1 MMFFIVVFFYFGG
14 IIFLYLVVSVNNIEC
29 VIMLIWYGV
38 DYNVVDEYGRIS
50 LYIAVQKLLEEC
62 VYVYL
67 DNVIWKD
74 ILLLFVKDIGFY
86 FLIKIFS
93 YLWVM

>member
-1 MMFFIVVFFYFGG
+1 MYIYREVKLDKLKFYYDEKFLLFMMFFIVVFFYFGG

-50 LYIAVQKLLEEC
+50 LYIAV
-62 VYVYL
+62 
-67 DNVIWKD
+67 
-74 ILLLFVKDIGFY
+74 
-86 FLIKIFS
+86 
-93 YLWVM
+93 